1 MEAGRPLRRLLFW
14 LSRRLREGVL
24 RVETELDASRASFR
38 SRVNNTFS
46 LWISCGEIREKEE
59 SSMTPKFG
67 A

>member
-1 MEAGRPLRRLLFW
+1 MEAGRPLSRLLW
-14 LSRRLREGVL
+14 RPRRRLREGVL
-24 RVETELDASRASFR
+24 RVETEVDASGASFR
-38 SRVNNTFS
+38 SRVNKTFS